1 MSHMVI
7 YRGSDG
13 KPGYHQVDDIH
24 DAVSFV
30 EEMRNTEGVDHAR
43 IFRLEE
49 VSFEFKPYYRVE
61 IGGVPAADL
70 PSDGSSGGDQ
80 ADSVVEIGAG
90 DSDSDDNESDNG
102 QSDDE
107 EMADVDDDDDDSDS
121 GDDDDE
127 DAAGGGARRGLFGR

>member
-49 VSFEFKPYYRVE
+49 VNFEFKPYYRVE
-61 IGGVPAADL
+61 IGGVAAASLD
-70 PSDGSSGGDQ
+70 GGDTTE
-80 ADSVVEIGAG
+80 ADEDPVVSIAET
-90 DSDSDDNESDNG
+90 S
-102 QSDDE
+102 SDDE
-107 EMADVDDDDDDSDS
+107 DLDESPNGHSDDDMADVDSDDATEDDVDDG
-121 GDDDDE
+121 GDDE
-127 DAAGGGARRGLFGR
+127 AAGGGARRGLFGR